1 MIISLIAA
9 LSTNRV
15 IGRDGTIPWDI
26 PADRRRFREL
36 TTGHPLIMG
45 RKTFESI
52 GRPLPGR
59 RIIVISRQE
68 GYRPEGVE
76 IADDLTAALALCAGD
91 DEVFVAGGGEVYGQA
106 LPLAHRLYLTEVEIE
121 VAGDTC
127 FPPLPEGA
135 FAAIRR
141 ELLAAEPRC
150 TLVVYE
156 RTAAIGPVDSAPA
169 EC

>member
-15 IGRDGTIPWDI
+15 IGRAGTIPWDI
-26 PADRRRFREL
+26 PADRRCFREL

-59 RIIVISRQE
+59 RIIVLSRQE

-76 IADDLTAALALCAGD
+76 VAGGLAAALSLCAGD
-91 DEVFVAGGGEVYGQA
+91 DEVFVAGGGEIYGQA

-121 VAGDTC
+121 VAGDTY

-135 FAAIRR
+135 FAAVRR

-156 RTAAIGPVDSAPA
+156 RTAAIGPVDAAPA